1 MINVSNAREPQSRHS
16 TLGNKKCRL
25 GANVTTAKGGAAA
38 AAFFY
43 VSFEISTKYT
53 PTPCLVVTK
62 LDCAKAPVV
71 RVL

>member
-1 MINVSNAREPQSRHS
+1 MINMSNAREPQSRHS

-25 GANVTTAKGGAAA
+25 GANVTTTKGGAAA
-38 AAFFY
+38 AFFC